1 MRDKLALLFVTS
13 LLLSSCKPLEPI
25 LQTVTVRDTVI
36 VPEVRIDTMLVTK
49 PADTITLFKD
59 RLKVQ
64 IVRKH
69 DTLLVAGECQTDTVY
84 ITKEVALPVQTITKK
99 DPTPWWFMPVSV
111 LALVL
116 TAVVLLKRLLS
127 Y

>member
-1 MRDKLALLFVTS
+1 MRDKLALLFVAS
-13 LLLSSCKPLEPI
+13 LLLSSCKTVEPI

-36 VPEVRIDTMLVTK
+36 VPEVRVDTMLVTK

-64 IVRKH
+64 IIRKH
-69 DTLLVAGECQTDTVY
+69 DTLRVSGECQSDTIY
-84 ITKEVALPVQTITKK
+84 ITKQVALPVQTITKK
-99 DPTPWWFMPVSV
+99 DPTPWWFMPLAV
-111 LALVL
+111 LVFLL
-116 TAVVLLKRLLS
+116 TAIIWIKRLLS

>member
-1 MRDKLALLFVTS
+1 MRTALLASV
-13 LLLSSCKPLEPI
+13 LLLASCKPLEPI

-36 VPEVRIDTMLVTK
+36 VPEVRIDTVIVTK

-99 DPTPWWFMPVSV
+99 DPTPWWFMPLTV
-111 LALVL
+111 LAFVL
-116 TAVVLLKRLLS
+116 TAIVWLKRLLS